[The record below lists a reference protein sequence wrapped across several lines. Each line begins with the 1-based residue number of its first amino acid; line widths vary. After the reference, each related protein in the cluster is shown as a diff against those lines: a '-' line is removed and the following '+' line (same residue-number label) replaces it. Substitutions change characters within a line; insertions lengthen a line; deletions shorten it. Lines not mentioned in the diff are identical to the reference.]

1 MTLDLS
7 TLTGSVFLDRNGLWA
22 KREEDAVLVRLYVGD
37 SVSAEM
43 TFEAFQSL
51 PECDQQ
57 AIRDAGVSVK
67 VNL

>member
-7 TLTGSVFLDRNGLWA
+7 NLTASAFLDRNGQYA
-22 KREEDAVLVRLYVGD
+22 KREEDVQVVRLYVGD
-37 SVSAEM
+37 AVSAEM
-43 TFEAFQSL
+43 TFADFQSL

-57 AIRDAGVSVK
+57 TIRDAGVSVK